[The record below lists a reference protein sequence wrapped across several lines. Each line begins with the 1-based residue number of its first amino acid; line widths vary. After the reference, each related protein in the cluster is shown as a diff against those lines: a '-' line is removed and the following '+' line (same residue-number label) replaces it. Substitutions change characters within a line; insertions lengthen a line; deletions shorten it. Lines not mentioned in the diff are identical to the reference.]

1 MTIYE
6 ELGIP
11 KDASEKEIRQSIR
24 ALSKMLHPDLHHEA
38 TARRLAEAQMKRLSG
53 MAETLRNR
61 KRNADYDVGLEPE
74 PEPVRSEINPAWL
87 WLSSLVVTVSFGY
100 CLWQMMPAPGS
111 LADSL
116 FGSQVIAEDGPVILS
131 SPNHMEPIESLN

>member
-11 KDASEKEIRQSIR
+11 KDASEEEIRQSIR

-38 TARRLAEAQMKRLSG
+38 TARRLAEAQLNRLKL
-53 MAETLRNR
+53 MAKTLCNR
-61 KRNADYDVGLEPE
+61 KRRANCYANLEPDTK
-74 PEPVRSEINPAWL
+74 PFRFEIHPAWL
-87 WLSSLVVTVSFGY
+87 WLSSLVVAASLGY
-100 CLWQMMPAPGS
+100 CLWHIMPAPGL
-111 LADSL
+111 LANSL

-131 SPNHMEPIESLN
+131 SPDHI

>member
-53 MAETLRNR
+53 MAETLLNR
-61 KRNADYDVGLEPE
+61 KRHVDFDVGLEPE

-87 WLSSLVVTVSFGY
+87 WLSSLVVTVGLGY
-100 CLWQMMPAPGS
+100 CLWQMMPAQGL